1 MYDCRRYWVRMGFNN
16 REVGVMDFKSIFT
29 LLFNSLETGS
39 GYALAALGIVLIFRT
54 SRTTHSEHRND

>member
-1 MYDCRRYWVRMGFNN
+1 
-16 REVGVMDFKSIFT
+16 MDFKSIFT